1 MQPANACKKSDDII
15 AIHPLIQGTRGS
27 EPVINV
33 CPALGPGK
41 IVVISSLN
49 NLPVDAL
56 EEQFYMWS
64 PSRELVTS
72 ITDFA
77 GPLQAVSEILSAM
90 LKAQATPQGEKTLAS
105 PEDDRL
111 CGVLQDMANFGMAAE
126 VRPQHWQLTDD
137 GVARLEFGYRLQSP
151 QKVCEIRMG
160 DAIADMST
168 YDILVRLRDGGWRW
182 EELPKASTA
191 RAKLWLE
198 IGSAGAVVD
207 PGHRIYYSSTNNI
220 SRVYLQCLLD
230 RGRLAAAGIVRVPHC
245 ATEYVFNSLFQ
256 GQWPDI
262 LENAAQS
269 QAAELSATRSM
280 GRSREN

>member
-1 MQPANACKKSDDII
+1 
-15 AIHPLIQGTRGS
+15 
-27 EPVINV
+27 
-33 CPALGPGK
+33 
-41 IVVISSLN
+41 
-49 NLPVDAL
+49 
-56 EEQFYMWS
+56 
-64 PSRELVTS
+64 
-72 ITDFA
+72 
-77 GPLQAVSEILSAM
+77 M

-207 PGHRIYYSSTNNI
+207 PGHIIYYLSTNNI

-230 RGRLAAAGIVRVPHC
+230 RGRLAAAGIVCVRHG
-245 ATEYVFNSLFQ
+245 ATGYVFNSLFLYLII
-256 GQWPDI
+256 GIYFNFGFVAGFVVRFVSYYVFRFP
-262 LENAAQS
+262 
-269 QAAELSATRSM
+269 ELFSEFVTSEFVFRIC
-280 GRSREN
+280 